1 MRFPDPLQK
10 GDIIGVC
17 APSSGVF
24 GPFLEKLDNSINF
37 LEHKG
42 YRILQ
47 TSSVRKNF
55 KTTSASPEQRVSEFM
70 TLYENPNVKVII
82 PPWGGEFLME
92 ILPLLNYDKL
102 SILPPKWILGF
113 SDISSLLFS
122 LSTKLNIATAHG
134 PNLLDFGFNV
144 VDDSVENVLKILE
157 CKYVFTQNN
166 LPAYQNKWC
175 DDFDEGLKRYD
186 LSHDSIW
193 KTLNKEDKLELH
205 GRLIGG
211 CMDVLCKLI
220 NTPYEGVKNFLQTY
234 KDDGFIWFLESC
246 EMNSADIYRTLWQ
259 MKECGFF
266 NNCSGVLFGRL
277 TGYSDVADFTYI
289 DALERVFNSLNISVI
304 YDVDLGHKPPQLT
317 FINGAYCDL
326 FYENGKSTIIQKF
339 K

>member
-10 GDIIGVC
+10 GDIVGVC
-17 APSSGVF
+17 APSSGVYE
-24 GPFLEKLDNSINF
+24 LYYKKLDNSINF
-37 LEHKG
+37 LKQKG
-42 YRILQ
+42 YKILE

-55 KTTSASPEQRVSEFM
+55 KLTSSFPEERVAEFM
-70 TLYENPNVKVII
+70 ELYENPEVKVII

-92 ILPLLNYDKL
+92 ILSFLDYDKL
-102 SILPPKWILGF
+102 SQLPPKWILGF
-113 SDISSLLFS
+113 SDTSSLLLS
-122 LSTKLNIATAHG
+122 LTTKLDISTAHG
-134 PNLLDFGFNV
+134 PNLLDFGFNL

-166 LPAYQNKWC
+166 LPYYQDKWLE
-175 DDFDEGLKRYD
+175 DFEEGLNKYD
-186 LSHDSIW
+186 LSHTSVW

-211 CMDVLCKLI
+211 CMDVLCNLI
-220 NTPYEGVKNFLQTY
+220 KTPYENVATFLQNY
-234 KDDGFIWFLESC
+234 KEDGFIWFLESC
-246 EMNSADIYRTLWQ
+246 EMNSAHIYRTLWQ

-266 NNCSGVLFGRL
+266 DNCNGVLFGRL
-277 TGYSDVADFTYI
+277 TGYSDVGDFTFI
-289 DALERVFNSLNISVI
+289 DALERVFKPLAIPVI